1 LRSVRPRILALAA
14 VALLLGVALAAVA
27 VMSVAALPVALVL
40 GLTVIALVIGVGT
53 RRQHRAGRHPR
64 RPPPPAVVG
73 HDAPVTGSGVSSQLR
88 WATFWDAGP
97 PVHAL
102 PDTRE
107 RVAVVLAEWGLTG
120 EAVEPTLLVVTELL
134 SNAAE
139 HGHGPGWL
147 AVELADGSVHV
158 EVRDDTPEP
167 PHLRRP
173 DPSQVRGRG
182 LQLVDALSQ
191 WGWTDDPPGK
201 VVWADVTTRWP
212 V

>member
-1 LRSVRPRILALAA
+1 MRPRSLALAA
-14 VALLLGVALAAVA
+14 VVLLGVVLAAVA
-27 VMSVAALPVALVL
+27 VMSVAALPAALVL
-40 GLTVIALVIGVGT
+40 GLTVIALVVGVGT
-53 RRQHRAGRHPR
+53 RRRRRAGRHPR
-64 RPPPPAVVG
+64 RPPPLAVVG
-73 HDAPVTGSGVSSQLR
+73 HDAPVAGSGVSSQLR
-88 WATFWDAGP
+88 WATYWDAGP
-97 PVHAL
+97 PVQAL

-147 AVELADGSVHV
+147 ALELADGSVHI
-158 EVRDDTPEP
+158 EVRDDAPEP
-167 PHLRRP
+167 PHLRPP
-173 DPSQVRGRG
+173 DPLQVRGRG

>member
-14 VALLLGVALAAVA
+14 VVLLGVVLAAVA
-27 VMSVAALPVALVL
+27 VISVAALPAVLVL
-40 GLTVIALVIGVGT
+40 GLTVIALVVGVGT
-53 RRQHRAGRHPR
+53 RLRHRPGRHPR
-64 RPPPPAVVG
+64 PTPPLPAVG
-73 HDAPVTGSGVSSQLR
+73 PDAPVAGPGVSSQLR
-88 WATFWDAGP
+88 WAVHWDSGP

-147 AVELADGSVHV
+147 ALELADGSVHI
-158 EVRDDTPEP
+158 EVRDDAPEP
-167 PHLRRP
+167 PHLRPP
-173 DPSQVRGRG
+173 DPLQVRGRG
-182 LQLVDALSQ
+182 LQLVEALSQ